1 MQAGVEFDRQMAND
15 IFQKMDE
22 DEDELVTFEQFA
34 FVYIEA
40 EERLSHRIADYR
52 DRKVQLSNEIRTWK
66 NKLREAQETEKLNQ
80 FGTRA

>member
-1 MQAGVEFDRQMAND
+1 MADD
-15 IFQKMDE
+15 IFRKMDE

-52 DRKVQLSNEIRTWK
+52 DRKVQLSSEIKTWK
-66 NKLREAQETEKLNQ
+66 SKHREAQEKELKNG
-80 FGTRA
+80 FGMHG